1 MRFTPNPWL
10 FLFTVLGI
18 LVGMALI
25 VFFWQGHHD
34 AGYLLAFAIAVMVF
48 PCITWVSYVPS
59 RFEMSD
65 DFLHI
70 RFAFRGDHQ
79 IAWNDLKAWG
89 DGADLAFV
97 LQVANHGTF
106 QIALFAFPKGQRQH
120 LI

>member
-1 MRFTPNPWL
+1 
-10 FLFTVLGI
+10 
-18 LVGMALI
+18 
-25 VFFWQGHHD
+25 
-34 AGYLLAFAIAVMVF
+34 VMVF

-70 RFAFRGDHQ
+70 RFAFRGDHK

-89 DGADLAFV
+89 DGSDLAFV
-97 LQVANHGTF
+97 LQFANHGTF

-120 LI
+120 LIAFLRTRFAHCEGKVRTGMWGFR